1 MAVLKKKNNYK
12 KHNCMIS
19 PLYRVF
25 TLAVLAALL
34 WSCTEDGPAQ
44 AVIHTDIG
52 DIKVEL
58 YDSTPKHRDNFIKL
72 AKEGFYDSLLFHRV
86 IPGFMIQGGDPNS
99 KNAAPRQT
107 LGDGGPG
114 YTLDAEI
121 GAPHYK
127 GALAAARLGDQQNPE
142 RKSSGSQFY
151 IVEGRPINESLL
163 NNMTK
168 QTGMQYTP
176 EQQQQYYERGG
187 YPPLDGQYTVFGEV
201 VEGMDVVSKIAAAPR
216 NSMDRPKED
225 IRMSVEILD

>member
-1 MAVLKKKNNYK
+1 MLTSIPRVL
-12 KHNCMIS
+12 I
-19 PLYRVF
+19 
-25 TLAVLAALL
+25 LAVLVAFLL
-34 WSCTEDGPAQ
+34 GCGEKDPTQ
-44 AVIHTDIG
+44 AIIHTEVG

-99 KNAAPRQT
+99 KNAAPSQM

-121 GAPHYK
+121 GELHYK

-151 IVEGRPINESLL
+151 IVEGRPINENLL
-163 NNMTK
+163 QQMTQ
-168 QTGMQYTP
+168 QTGMEYTP
-176 EQQQQYYERGG
+176 EQQQEYMKRGG

-201 VEGMDVVSKIAAAPR
+201 VEGMDVVSQIAAAPR
-216 NSMDRPKED
+216 NNMDRPEQD
-225 IRMSVEILD
+225 IRMSVEIVD